1 MTAPDVR
8 YKSVVLHLSP
18 LADFTRQFGDAVRAA
33 GGKYSDVRG
42 NATHRFVTLP
52 AGCDDL
58 LDRIVAAFPHGA
70 KTTLVV
76 EDLWTEEHG
85 FRVKAVVGNRTW
97 LKVFDYRPS
106 KTPEMSPSEFL
117 ASEFSGAMEKVDWAT
132 WFARWD
138 EEDAAEASRK
148 RAYELRTLMD
158 DLRHRIAE
166 ESIRILHGANDL
178 DPLKEL
184 AAEYEAL
191 CEEAGVELDLTS
203 GWSDDERVAAP

>member
-8 YKSVVLHLSP
+8 YKSVVLHISP
-18 LADFTRQFGDAVRAA
+18 LPDFTRQFGDSVRAA

-52 AGCDDL
+52 AGCDEL
-58 LDRIVAAFPHGA
+58 VDRIVAAFPHGA

-85 FRVKAVVGNRTW
+85 TRVKAVVGNRTW

-106 KTPEMSPSEFL
+106 KTPEMSASEFL
-117 ASEFSGAMEKVDWAT
+117 ASELSAAMEKVDWPS

-138 EEDAAEASRK
+138 DEDAAEAARSRS
-148 RAYELRTLMD
+148 YELRTLMD

-178 DPLKEL
+178 EPLREL
-184 AAEYEAL
+184 AAEYESL
-191 CEEAGVELDLTS
+191 CHEAGVELDLTS
-203 GWSDDERVAAP
+203 GWRDDERVAAP